1 MAKKYNHDKQ
11 NRSKGKSEDKK
22 SAERPAKFVVSHSA
36 NPDENRSHPKSERQQ
51 KKAKAAADKANK
63 DERPRRFG
71 SDDKYKSSSRPF
83 TKSTGSK
90 SWESRPPRDSSE
102 RPASGRSYD
111 KSKPSSEEKRPY
123 KDYNDR
129 PSAGRS
135 RDEFK
140 PRSEEKRPY
149 KDYNDRPSAG
159 RSRDE
164 FKPRS
169 EEKRPYKDYNDRP
182 SAGRSRDEFKPR
194 SEEKRPY
201 KDYNDRPSAERSRDE
216 FKHRSEDERPF
227 SKREENF
234 KKRDDRKGKNA
245 DAKTNEARSNRA
257 DKGRRP
263 RYNEDVMKS
272 KLSTKIL
279 DKVKKQESTHT
290 DGTIRLNRYIANA
303 GVCSRREAD
312 ELIADGKV
320 TVNGKVVT
328 ELGSRVM
335 PEDIVTYNGN
345 ALERENYVYVLLN
358 KPKDFLTTTDDPA
371 ERKTVMDIVAEAAD
385 ERIYPVGRLDRKTTG
400 LLLLTNDGKLAEKL
414 SHPSNHISKIYQ
426 AELDKPITEEDF
438 DAIVKGFELEDGF
451 VKVDELA
458 LVTPDAEVVGIKI
471 HSGKNRIVRRIF
483 EHFGYKVQKL
493 DRTVYAGLNKKDLP
507 RGKWRYLSEKEVI
520 KLKYLS

>member
-11 NRSKGKSEDKK
+11 TRSKGKSEDKK
-22 SAERPAKFVVSHSA
+22 SAERPAKFVVKHSA
-36 NPDENRSHPKSERQQ
+36 NPDENRSHPKSERLQ
-51 KKAKAAADKANK
+51 KKVKAAADKE
-63 DERPRRFG
+63 ERPRRFG

-83 TKSTGSK
+83 TKSTSGK

-102 RPASGRSYD
+102 RPASGRSYG
-111 KSKPSSEEKRPY
+111 KSSSEEKRPY

-140 PRSEEKRPY
+140 PRSEEKRSFR
-149 KDYNDRPSAG
+149 DYNDRPGTG
-159 RSRDE
+159 RDRDE
-164 FKPRS
+164 FKP
-169 EEKRPYKDYNDRP
+169 
-182 SAGRSRDEFKPR
+182 
-194 SEEKRPY
+194 
-201 KDYNDRPSAERSRDE
+201 
-216 FKHRSEDERPF
+216 RSEDERPF

-312 ELIADGKV
+312 GLIAEGKV

-335 PEDIVTYNGN
+335 PEDTVTYNGN
-345 ALERENYVYVLLN
+345 PLERENYVYVLLN

-426 AELDKPITEEDF
+426 AELDKPITEEHF

>member
-11 NRSKGKSEDKK
+11 TRSKGKSEDKK
-22 SAERPAKFVVSHSA
+22 SAERPAKFVVKHSA
-36 NPDENRSHPKSERQQ
+36 NPDENRSHPKSERLQ
-51 KKAKAAADKANK
+51 KKVKAAADK
-63 DERPRRFG
+63 EEQRPKRFG
-71 SDDKYKSSSRPF
+71 SDDKYKSSSRTF
-83 TKSTGSK
+83 TKSTGGK

-102 RPASGRSYD
+102 RPTSGRGYG
-111 KSKPSSEEKRPY
+111 KPSSEERRPF

-129 PSAGRS
+129 PSTGRDRDEFKPRSEEKRPFKDYNDRPGGGRDRDEFKPRSEEKRPFKNYDDRPGAGRS

-140 PRSEEKRPY
+140 PRSEEKRPF
-149 KDYNDRPSAG
+149 KDYDDRPGAG
-159 RSRDE
+159 RD
-164 FKPRS
+164 
-169 EEKRPYKDYNDRP
+169 
-182 SAGRSRDEFKPR
+182 
-194 SEEKRPY
+194 
-201 KDYNDRPSAERSRDE
+201 RDE

-312 ELIADGKV
+312 GLIAEGKV
-320 TVNGKVVT
+320 TVNSKVVT

-335 PEDIVTYNGN
+335 PEDTVTYNGN
-345 ALERENYVYVLLN
+345 PLERENYVYVLLN

-426 AELDKPITEEDF
+426 AELDKPITEEHF

>member
-11 NRSKGKSEDKK
+11 NRSKRKSEDKK
-22 SAERPAKFVVSHSA
+22 SAERPAKFVVKHSA
-36 NPDENRSHPKSERQQ
+36 NPDENRSHPKSERLQ
-51 KKAKAAADKANK
+51 KKVKAAADKADK
-63 DERPRRFG
+63 EERPRRFG

-83 TKSTGSK
+83 TKSTGGK

-102 RPASGRSYD
+102 RPALGRSYG
-111 KSKPSSEEKRPY
+111 KPSSEEKRPF

-140 PRSEEKRPY
+140 PRSEEKRPF
-149 KDYNDRPSAG
+149 KDQSDRLSPG
-159 RSRDE
+159 
-164 FKPRS
+164 
-169 EEKRPYKDYNDRP
+169 
-182 SAGRSRDEFKPR
+182 
-194 SEEKRPY
+194 
-201 KDYNDRPSAERSRDE
+201 RSRDE
-216 FKHRSEDERPF
+216 FKHRSEDERPI
-227 SKREENF
+227 SKREANF

-272 KLSTKIL
+272 KLSAKIL

-320 TVNGKVVT
+320 TVNGKVAT

-335 PEDIVTYNGN
+335 PEDTVTYNGN

-426 AELDKPITEEDF
+426 AELDKPITEEHF

-483 EHFGYKVQKL
+483 EHFDYKVQKL